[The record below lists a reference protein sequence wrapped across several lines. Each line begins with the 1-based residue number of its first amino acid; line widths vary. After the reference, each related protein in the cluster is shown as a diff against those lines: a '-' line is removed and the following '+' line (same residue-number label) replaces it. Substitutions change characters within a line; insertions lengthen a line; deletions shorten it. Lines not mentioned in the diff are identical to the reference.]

1 MMWGWRGAQ
10 GWQDQASWGTKTG
23 MLAWG
28 YGRKDTRILRWDG
41 RGTSTRM
48 LVGQQCCWS
57 GAGVMTKTGILER
70 SGG

>member
-1 MMWGWRGAQ
+1 
-10 GWQDQASWGTKTG
+10 

-28 YGRKDTRILRWDG
+28 YGRKETRILRWDG

-57 GAGVMTKTGILER
+57 GAGVMTKTGILEW